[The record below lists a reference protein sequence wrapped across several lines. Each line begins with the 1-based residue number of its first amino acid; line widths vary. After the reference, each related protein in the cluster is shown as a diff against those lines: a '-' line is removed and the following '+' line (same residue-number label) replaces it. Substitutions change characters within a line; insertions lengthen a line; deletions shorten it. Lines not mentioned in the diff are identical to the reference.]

1 MELFRARAED
11 FTAECRMRVEELRNR
26 MKEVWSLYPISSYN
40 YEYLINLSISPCCCT
55 YGTNI
60 YILFMI
66 EIFPKLHNILLRK
79 LRQFCIIN
87 LCLSLTQF
95 SRYSRVMCVCAS
107 FSLYIL
113 QSGSG
118 KQWILG
124 LVITRVC
131 AFHQKTMISIE

>member
-1 MELFRARAED
+1 MEELEELEKEKQRYFSSKTHEMELFRARVED

-66 EIFPKLHNILLRK
+66 EIFPKLHNIFLRK
-79 LRQFCIIN
+79 LR
-87 LCLSLTQF
+87 
-95 SRYSRVMCVCAS
+95 
-107 FSLYIL
+107 
-113 QSGSG
+113 
-118 KQWILG
+118 
-124 LVITRVC
+124 
-131 AFHQKTMISIE
+131 